1 MNTSHLMPTSIEAE
15 EAILGGILI
24 DPMAISRVADLLK
37 PEYFAIAAH
46 QRIFS
51 AAMTLLTQGHSADL
65 MTVTNW
71 LTDHGQL
78 DGIGG
83 LTKLAQLV
91 DRTVSAVNI
100 DQYAGLVEEKYRR
113 RKLIEV
119 GIKIAESGGQTARDL
134 EEIIAEAETQIL
146 GINDRANNPQEF
158 STVGDCLNVVWS
170 SLEAKTP
177 PGYLTGLHDLDELI
191 GGLPRKDLIIA
202 AARASMGKTWFAIH
216 LALQIAQKYGLPV
229 VFFSAEMSKEALT
242 KRLLA
247 QVAGINTQRVMW
259 NIIYEEEW
267 DILSAAVGELSK
279 LPIVI
284 DDTPGTS
291 LTPAS
296 MRSVLRRVEREH
308 GSPGLV
314 ILDYLQLLGE
324 RNAGNRAQDVGAIA
338 GHCKAIAKD
347 FDVPFVALAQINRGV
362 EARNDKRPLM
372 SDLKD
377 SGDIEQDAD
386 LAICLYRDDYYNPD
400 STEKDKIELIVR
412 KQRNGSLGTAKCWF
426 NPEKGTFRNIS
437 K

>member
-1 MNTSHLMPTSIEAE
+1 MNSTSHTLLASVEAE

-24 DPMAISRVADLLK
+24 DPTAISRVADLLK
-37 PEYFAIAAH
+37 PEYFAIGAH
-46 QRIFS
+46 QRIFT
-51 AAMTLLTQGHSADL
+51 AAMHLLAQGHSTDL
-65 MTVTNW
+65 MVMTNW

-78 DGIGG
+78 DSIGG
-83 LTKLAQLV
+83 LAKLAQLV

-100 DQYAGLVEEKYRR
+100 DQYAGLIEEKYRR
-113 RKLIEV
+113 RQLREAAV
-119 GIKIAESGGQTARDL
+119 NIAEAAGQTARDL
-134 EEIIAEAETQIL
+134 EEIIAEAETEIL
-146 GINDRANNPQEF
+146 SINNRINSQEF
-158 STVGDCLNVVWS
+158 STIGACLREVWA
-170 SLEAKTP
+170 SLENGIP
-177 PGYLTGLHDLDELI
+177 PGYFTGLHDLDELV
-191 GGLPRKDLIIA
+191 GGLPRKDLIIV

-216 LALQIAQKYGLPV
+216 LALQIAAKYGLPV
-229 VFFSAEMSKEALT
+229 IFFSAEMSKEALS

-247 QVAGINTQRVMW
+247 QVTGIDSQRLAW
-259 NIIYEEEW
+259 NKIYEEEW
-267 DILSAAVGELSK
+267 PELSK
-279 LPIVI
+279 GVGVLSELPIII

-291 LTPAS
+291 LTPAY

-308 GSPGLV
+308 GRPGLV

-324 RNAGNRAQDVGAIA
+324 RNAGNRAQDVGALA

-347 FDVPFVALAQINRGV
+347 FDVPFLALAQINRGV
-362 EARNDKRPLM
+362 EGRNDKRPLM

-386 LAICLYRDDYYNPD
+386 LCICLYRDDYYNIE
-400 STEKDKIELIVR
+400 STEKGKIELIVR

>member
-1 MNTSHLMPTSIEAE
+1 MMPMNVEAE
-15 EAILGGILI
+15 ECILGGILI
-24 DPMAISRVADLLK
+24 DPDGISRVADLIQ

-46 QRIFS
+46 QAIYR
-51 AAMTLLTQGHSADL
+51 AAAALLSRGQPTDL
-65 MTVTNW
+65 MTVTTW
-71 LTDHGQL
+71 LTDHKQL
-78 DGIGG
+78 DAIGG

-100 DQYAGLVEEKYRR
+100 DQYAALIEDKYKR
-113 RKLIEV
+113 RKLIHA
-119 GIKIAESGGQTARDL
+119 GIKIAEGGSQTSREL
-134 EEIIAEAETQIL
+134 EELIQEAETEIL
-146 GINDRANNPQEF
+146 SINSRANSQEI
-158 STVGDCLNVVWS
+158 SSVGDCLAGVWA
-170 SLEAKTP
+170 SLEIGTP

-191 GGLPRKDLIIA
+191 GGLSRKDLIIV
-202 AARASMGKTWFAIH
+202 AARASMGKTWFAIF
-216 LALQIAQKYGLPV
+216 LALQIAQKYKLPV
-229 VFFSAEMSKEALT
+229 VFFSAEMSKESLT

-247 QVAGINTQRVMW
+247 QVSGISSQRLMW
-259 NIIYEEEW
+259 NKIYDEEW
-267 DILSAAVGELSK
+267 EKLSEAVGDLSQ
-279 LPIVI
+279 LPIII

-296 MRSVLRRVEREH
+296 MRSSLRRAEREY
-308 GSPGLV
+308 GKIGLV
-314 ILDYLQLLGE
+314 LLDYLQLLGE

-386 LAICLYRDDYYNPD
+386 LALCLYRDDYYNAD
-400 STEKDKIELIVR
+400 STEKDRMELIVR

-426 NPEKGTFRNIS
+426 NPEKGSFRNIS

>member
-1 MNTSHLMPTSIEAE
+1 MMPMNVEAE

-24 DPMAISRVADLLK
+24 DPDAISRVADLLQ
-37 PEYFAIAAH
+37 PEYFAISAH

-51 AAMTLLTQGHSADL
+51 AAISLMAQGNSSDL
-65 MTVTNW
+65 MTVTTW

-78 DGIGG
+78 DSIGG
-83 LTKLAQLV
+83 LSKLAQLV

-100 DQYAGLVEEKYRR
+100 DQYATLLQEKYQR
-113 RKLIEV
+113 RKLIQA
-119 GIKIAESGGQTARDL
+119 GIKIAELGNQTARNL
-134 EEIIAEAETQIL
+134 EEIIAEAESEIL
-146 GINDRANNPQEF
+146 GINSHTNCQEF
-158 STVGDCLNVVWS
+158 STIGDCLNEAWV
-170 SLEAKTP
+170 SLENGTP
-177 PGYLTGLHDLDELI
+177 PGYFTGLHDLDELI
-191 GGLPRKDLIIA
+191 GGLVRKDLIIV
-202 AARASMGKTWFAIH
+202 AARASMGKTWLAIH
-216 LALQIAQKYGLPV
+216 LALQIAKKYQLPV
-229 VFFSAEMSKEALT
+229 VFFSAEMSKESLT

-247 QVAGINTQRVMW
+247 QVAGINSQRLMW
-259 NIIYEEEW
+259 NKIYEEEW
-267 DILSAAVGELSK
+267 GKLSEAVGDLSK

-284 DDTPGTS
+284 DDTPGTA

-296 MRSVLRRVEREH
+296 MRSVLRRVERKY
-308 GSPGLV
+308 GSPGLI

-338 GHCKAIAKD
+338 GQCKAIAKD

-386 LAICLYRDDYYNPD
+386 LALCLYRDDYYNPD
-400 STEKDKIELIVR
+400 STERDKIEIIVR
-412 KQRNGSLGTAKCWF
+412 KQRNGSLGCAKCWF

-437 K
+437 SK

>member
-1 MNTSHLMPTSIEAE
+1 MNNTLHTMLASVEAE

-24 DPMAISRVADLLK
+24 DPDAISRVVHLVE
-37 PEYFAIAAH
+37 PEFFAIAAH

-51 AAMTLLTQGHSADL
+51 AALKLFTQGDLVDL
-65 MTVTNW
+65 MTVTSW

-83 LTKLAQLV
+83 LTKLSQLV

-100 DQYAGLVEEKYRR
+100 DQYADLIEEKYRR
-113 RKLIEV
+113 RKLRETAIN
-119 GIKIAESGGQTARDL
+119 IAEAAGQTGRNFQ
-134 EEIIAEAETQIL
+134 EIIAKAETDIL
-146 GINDRANNPQEF
+146 NINSRTASQEF
-158 STVGDCLNVVWS
+158 YTIGDCLTEAWA
-170 SLEAKTP
+170 SLESGTE
-177 PGYLTGLHDLDELI
+177 PGWLTGIYDLDELI
-191 GGLPRKDLIIA
+191 GGLTRKDLIIV

-216 LALQIAQKYGLPV
+216 LALAIAKNYHLPV
-229 VFFSAEMSKEALT
+229 VFFSSEMSKEALT

-247 QVAGINTQRVMW
+247 QVAGINSQRVMW
-259 NIIYEEEW
+259 NKIYEEEW
-267 DILSAAVGELSK
+267 TKLSAAFGELSE
-279 LPIVI
+279 LPIII
-284 DDTPGTS
+284 DDSPGTS

-308 GSPGLV
+308 GSLGLV
-314 ILDYLQLLGE
+314 VLDYLQLLGD
-324 RNAGNRAQDVGAIA
+324 RAAGNRAQDVGAVA

-347 FDVPFVALAQINRGV
+347 FNIPFLALAQINRGV

-386 LAICLYRDDYYNPD
+386 TCICLYRDGYYNAE
-400 STEKDKIELIVR
+400 SIEKDKIELIVR
-412 KQRNGSLGTAKCWF
+412 KQRNGALGTAKCWF
-426 NPEKGTFRNIS
+426 NPERGTFRNIS

>member
-1 MNTSHLMPTSIEAE
+1 MNTSHMMPMNVEAE

-24 DPMAISRVADLLK
+24 DPDAISRIADLLQ
-37 PEYFAIAAH
+37 PEYFAIPSH

-51 AAMTLLTQGHSADL
+51 AAMTLLTQGYSSDL
-65 MTVTNW
+65 MTVTTW

-78 DGIGG
+78 EGVGG
-83 LTKLAQLV
+83 LSKLAQLV

-100 DQYAGLVEEKYRR
+100 DQYAVLIEEKYRR
-113 RKLIEV
+113 RKLIEA
-119 GIKIAESGGQTARDL
+119 GFKIAESGNQTARDL
-134 EEIIAEAETQIL
+134 EELIAEAETDIL
-146 GINDRANNPQEF
+146 SINNRAHSQEI
-158 STVGDCLNVVWS
+158 SSVGDCLAEVWV
-170 SLEAKTP
+170 SLETGTP
-177 PGYLTGLHDLDELI
+177 PGYLTGLHDVDELI
-191 GGLPRKDLIIA
+191 GGLTRKDLIVV
-202 AARASMGKTWFAIH
+202 AARASMGKTWFAIY
-216 LALQIAQKYGLPV
+216 LALQIAQKYKLPV
-229 VFFSAEMSKEALT
+229 LFFSAEMSREALT

-247 QVAGINTQRVMW
+247 LVSGISSQRLMW
-259 NIIYEEEW
+259 NKIYDEEW
-267 DILSAAVGELSK
+267 PKLSEAAGNLAQ
-279 LPIVI
+279 LPIII

-324 RNAGNRAQDVGAIA
+324 RNAGNRAQDIGAIA

-347 FDVPFVALAQINRGV
+347 FDVPFLALAQINRGV

-386 LAICLYRDDYYNPD
+386 LALCLYRDDYYNAD
-400 STEKDKIELIVR
+400 SPERDKIELIVR

>member
-1 MNTSHLMPTSIEAE
+1 MNVEAE
-15 EAILGGILI
+15 EAILGGIFI
-24 DPMAISRVADLLK
+24 DPDAIARVADLIK
-37 PEYFAIAAH
+37 SESFAISAH
-46 QRIFS
+46 QRIYQ
-51 AAMTLLTQGHSADL
+51 AALTLHSRGQPTDL
-65 MTVTNW
+65 MTVTTW
-71 LTDHGQL
+71 LIDHNQL

-83 LTKLAQLV
+83 QLKLAQLV

-100 DQYAGLVEEKYRR
+100 DQYAGLIEDKYRR
-113 RKLIEV
+113 RKLIQA
-119 GIKIAESGGQTARDL
+119 GFKIAESGSETSRELG
-134 EEIIAEAETQIL
+134 EIIAEAEIEIL
-146 GINDRANNPQEF
+146 AINNHSASQESF
-158 STVGDCLNVVWS
+158 SIGDCLAEVWS
-170 SLEAKTP
+170 SLEIGSP

-191 GGLPRKDLIIA
+191 GGLIRKDLIIV
-202 AARASMGKTWFAIH
+202 AARASMGKTWFAIF
-216 LALQIAQKYGLPV
+216 LALQIAQKYKLPV
-229 VFFSAEMSKEALT
+229 VFFSAEMSKESLT

-247 QVAGINTQRVMW
+247 SVSGVDSQRLMW
-259 NIIYEEEW
+259 NKIYDEEW
-267 DILSAAVGELSK
+267 EKLSESVSNLSQ
-279 LPIVI
+279 LPIII
-284 DDTPGTS
+284 DDTPGTA

-296 MRSVLRRVEREH
+296 MRSTLRRAEREY
-308 GSPGLV
+308 GKVGLV

-386 LAICLYRDDYYNPD
+386 LALCLYRDDYYTPE
-400 STEKDKIELIVR
+400 SIEKDKIELIVR

-426 NPEKGTFRNIS
+426 NPEKGTFRSIA

>member
-1 MNTSHLMPTSIEAE
+1 MPTSIEAE

-24 DPMAISRVADLLK
+24 DPTAISRVADLLK

-91 DRTVSAVNI
+91 DRTVSATNI

-113 RKLIEV
+113 RKLIEA
-119 GIKIAESGGQTARDL
+119 GINIAEAAGQTARDL
-134 EEIIAEAETQIL
+134 EEIIAEAETNIL
-146 GINDRANNPQEF
+146 SISTHIKSQEF
-158 STVGDCLNVVWS
+158 STLGDCLNQAWA
-170 SLEAKTP
+170 SLEAGTP

-216 LALQIAQKYGLPV
+216 LTLQIARKYGLPV
-229 VFFSAEMSKEALT
+229 VFFSAEMSREALT

-247 QVAGINTQRVMW
+247 QVAGVNAQRVMW
-259 NIIYEEEW
+259 NKIYEEEW
-267 DILSAAVGELSK
+267 ERLSAAVGELSE
-279 LPIVI
+279 LPITI
-284 DDTPGTS
+284 DDTPGTA

-308 GSPGLV
+308 GSPGLI

-386 LAICLYRDDYYNPD
+386 LAVCLYRDDYYNPD

-426 NPEKGTFRNIS
+426 NPEKGTFRNIT

>member
-24 DPMAISRVADLLK
+24 DPDAISRVADLLK
-37 PEYFAIAAH
+37 PEYFAITAH

-51 AAMTLLTQGHSADL
+51 AAITLLTQGHSADL

-83 LTKLAQLV
+83 LTKLAQLA

-113 RKLIEV
+113 RKLIEA
-119 GIKIAESGGQTARDL
+119 GINIAEAAHRTERDL
-134 EEIIAEAETQIL
+134 EEVIAEAETSIL
-146 GINDRANNPQEF
+146 SIGNHRKSEATP
-158 STVGDCLNVVWS
+158 SVADCLAGGVWA
-170 SLEAKTP
+170 SLENGIE
-177 PGYLTGLHDLDELI
+177 PGYLTGLYDLDDLT
-191 GGLPRKDLIIA
+191 GGLVRRDLTIV
-202 AARASMGKTWFAIH
+202 AARAGVGKTLFAGH
-216 LALQIAQKYGLPV
+216 LTLQLAKTYGQPV
-229 VFFSAEMSKEALT
+229 VFFSAEMSKESLT

-247 QVAGINTQRVMW
+247 SISGVNSQRLMW
-259 NIIYEEEW
+259 NKIYVDEW
-267 DILSAAVGELSK
+267 PKLAQAVDELSK
-279 LPIVI
+279 LPIYI
-284 DDTPGTS
+284 DDTPGVS
-291 LTPAS
+291 LTPQL
-296 MRSVLRRVEREH
+296 MRSVLRRIECEH

-338 GHCKAIAKD
+338 GHCKAIAKE
-347 FDVPFVALAQINRGV
+347 FDVPFVALAQINRSV
-362 EARNDKRPLM
+362 ESRNDKRPGM
-372 SDLKD
+372 GDIKD

-386 LAICLYRDDYYNPD
+386 QVICLYRDDYHNPD

-412 KQRNGSLGTAKCWF
+412 KQRYGSLGTAKCWF
-426 NPEKGTFRNIS
+426 NPAIGTFRNIT